1 MAAASS
7 DITNSMNN
15 TRIVVRQNVMGFAL
29 AFFFN
34 RNKQQDGNNYIL
46 QLRLTAQSQ
55 DIASLNLQL
64 NSFFRKTYNRPQSK
78 KQQDLIKTSRT
89 IGLSSSQSY
98 CPRGNVV

>member
-1 MAAASS
+1 MP
-7 DITNSMNN
+7 N
-15 TRIVVRQNVMGFAL
+15 

-98 CPRGNVV
+98 CPRENVV

>member
-1 MAAASS
+1 MP
-7 DITNSMNN
+7 N
-15 TRIVVRQNVMGFAL
+15 AL
-29 AFFFN
+29 LFN
-34 RNKQQDGNNYIL
+34 RSKQQDGNNYIL

-89 IGLSSSQSY
+89 RALVLSVLLSAGK
-98 CPRGNVV
+98 CRLRIV